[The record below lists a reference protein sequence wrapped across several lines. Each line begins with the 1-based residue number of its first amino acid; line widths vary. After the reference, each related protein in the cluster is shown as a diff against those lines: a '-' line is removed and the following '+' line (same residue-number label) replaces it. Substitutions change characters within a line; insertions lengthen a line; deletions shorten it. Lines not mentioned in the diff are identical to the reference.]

1 VNLVEAAKRSAGG
14 AVHTQTSALRSWVL
28 VAGIA
33 LVLVIVAA
41 DAFEGWEDYQATR
54 SENESIQMALSRAL
68 AEQTSRMVQE
78 ADVVLADYATWMI
91 SGDGQAAREEQ
102 LRERL
107 RVDVLRLPFVYA
119 ATVAGA
125 DGHILAT
132 TQDDPI
138 ANRSLDKRE
147 AFTAP
152 QHATDNAL
160 YVGRPFTGRRDGS
173 RTFTLS
179 RRINTKAGQFGGVV
193 VARVAFEYLASFY
206 AGVDVTPGTSIRLV
220 RSDGTTLAQYPL
232 GDGPIA
238 DDLDL
243 RRLYAS
249 VVRSSGKLN
258 YLRADGVDRVV
269 AFQAIQGYPIVVE
282 VNRSL
287 SSVMEP
293 WIRHEIWSTV
303 RTFLLVLLAAG
314 LVLALRL
321 ALGRHD
327 RLDQQRRGL
336 EHDLAAAQRADALG
350 FLAASMAHD
359 FNNVLTAIVGYA
371 ELIRGSL
378 APGTIANNV
387 DRLLSA
393 TERARLLVRRVLT
406 FDPNRSLSY
415 VPVAVGPVV
424 AEVLQQIQATLP
436 QSVSLQASGLVLPA
450 TILGDA
456 TEVYQ
461 IIMNLCTNAVRAMP
475 SGGVLLLKLEAVE
488 ITEPRDMT
496 LGAVHPGTWI
506 CLAVGDQGSGMT
518 KAELKLAFDRF
529 YTTRPAD
536 QGTGIGLTVVRNII
550 LRMQGALAVDSQV
563 GSGTTMSVYWPS
575 IAAGAQT
582 SLAGRS
588 AGRGESILI
597 LDDEVELVALAE
609 DLLASLG
616 YEPVGFAD
624 PEAAL
629 ACVRREP
636 GRYQAVLTDER
647 MPNLRGT
654 EFARRVRAI
663 APAMPVILMTGHRNT
678 EIEVRA
684 REAGIVEILDKP
696 LRLLTLQAAL
706 ERACV
711 HRPSLGDLPAATD
724 NTPQTDN
731 NTLPTDNELTA
742 DNKP

>member
-1 VNLVEAAKRSAGG
+1 
-14 AVHTQTSALRSWVL
+14 
-28 VAGIA
+28 
-33 LVLVIVAA
+33 
-41 DAFEGWEDYQATR
+41 
-54 SENESIQMALSRAL
+54 
-68 AEQTSRMVQE
+68 
-78 ADVVLADYATWMI
+78 
-91 SGDGQAAREEQ
+91 
-102 LRERL
+102 
-107 RVDVLRLPFVYA
+107 
-119 ATVAGA
+119 
-125 DGHILAT
+125 
-132 TQDDPI
+132 
-138 ANRSLDKRE
+138 
-147 AFTAP
+147 
-152 QHATDNAL
+152 
-160 YVGRPFTGRRDGS
+160 
-173 RTFTLS
+173 
-179 RRINTKAGQFGGVV
+179 
-193 VARVAFEYLASFY
+193 
-206 AGVDVTPGTSIRLV
+206 
-220 RSDGTTLAQYPL
+220 
-232 GDGPIA
+232 
-238 DDLDL
+238 
-243 RRLYAS
+243 
-249 VVRSSGKLN
+249 
-258 YLRADGVDRVV
+258 
-269 AFQAIQGYPIVVE
+269 
-282 VNRSL
+282 
-287 SSVMEP
+287 
-293 WIRHEIWSTV
+293 
-303 RTFLLVLLAAG
+303 
-314 LVLALRL
+314 
-321 ALGRHD
+321 
-327 RLDQQRRGL
+327 
-336 EHDLAAAQRADALG
+336 
-350 FLAASMAHD
+350 
-359 FNNVLTAIVGYA
+359 
-371 ELIRGSL
+371 L

-461 IIMNLCTNAVRAMP
+461 IIMNLCSNAVRAMP
-475 SGGVLLLKLEAVE
+475 SGGVLQLKLEAVE

-496 LGAVHPGTWI
+496 LGAVRPGPWI
-506 CLAVGDQGSGMT
+506 RLAVGDQGSGMS

-582 SLAGRS
+582 SQVGRS

-624 PEAAL
+624 AQAAL
-629 ACVRREP
+629 ACLRRDP

-654 EFARRVRAI
+654 EFARRVHAI
-663 APAMPVILMTGHRNT
+663 APTMPVVLMTGHRNT

-706 ERACV
+706 ERAWV
-711 HRPSLGDLPAATD
+711 HQPSLGDLPAATD
-724 NTPQTDN
+724 NTPHTDN